1 MANKV
6 MQRIGAWNQE
16 RISKW
21 QERGKAPYAT
31 VASGVKDAFTVF
43 VGGFVPFAILVIL
56 TISAGYYFN
65 SLRGFSG
72 DVQSV
77 VAYGT
82 AAIVEAGNLA
92 LFFVSSKAFWSGK
105 PAHFVTALVLGLAL
119 TVISVVAQVLYL
131 SNNLDQASI
140 GQGAALLAGLPLVGS
155 LASTA
160 TIIVTRALALHVV
173 EFAACYVIARSSVSH
188 KKIMQ
193 QAIEQQSEK
202 MLLQI
207 GEQFISFMEARMQNA
222 TVTPDRPAIEAD
234 PLKLPELPAGEGSSS
249 AGNGNGHSKVSSFR
263 SSKK

>member
-1 MANKV
+1 MAKEGFMDRV
-6 MQRIGAWNQE
+6 SAWNQK
-16 RISKW
+16 RIAKW

-105 PAHFVTALVLGLAL
+105 TAHFLMALVIGLAL
-119 TVISVVAQVLYL
+119 TVISVIAQVLYL
-131 SNNLDQASI
+131 SNNLDAASI
-140 GQGAALLAGLPLVGS
+140 GQGASLLAGLPLIGS

-173 EFAACYVIARSSVSH
+173 EFACCYVIARSSVSH

-193 QAIEQQSEK
+193 QAIEQQSEQ

-207 GEQFISFMEARMQNA
+207 GEQFIEFMQARMQGV
-222 TVTPDRPAIEAD
+222 TVTPERPA
-234 PLKLPELPAGEGSSS
+234 LPEGKTRTTRTKKGSATASPFQFPAI
-249 AGNGNGHSKVSSFR
+249 ANGHKE
-263 SSKK
+263 

>member
-1 MANKV
+1 MAEKQGLV
-6 MQRIGAWNQE
+6 ARVGAWQQQRIA
-16 RISKW
+16 KW
-21 QERGKAPYAT
+21 QEQGKAPYAT
-31 VASGVKDAFTVF
+31 VASGVKDAFVVF

-72 DVQSV
+72 DVQSL

-105 PAHFVTALVLGLAL
+105 AGHFLTALFLGLGL
-119 TVISVVAQVLYL
+119 TFISVIAQVLYL
-131 SNNLDQASI
+131 SNNLDAASI
-140 GQGAALLAGLPLVGS
+140 GHGAALLSGLPLVGS

-173 EFAACYVIARSSVSH
+173 EFACCYVIARSSISH

-193 QAIEQQSEK
+193 AQQDAQQERFALAMGRAYMAFIEERMSAAGIAISEESEGT
-202 MLLQI
+202 
-207 GEQFISFMEARMQNA
+207 GESPLSFPE
-222 TVTPDRPAIEAD
+222 IEAGRQG
-234 PLKLPELPAGEGSSS
+234 ASS
-249 AGNGNGHSKVSSFR
+249 NGHKSTSK
-263 SSKK
+263 SKR